1 MQDLLKLYTQELAN
15 ASDEMKLLDEQARRE
30 SVIIKRRFVAIW
42 IVNNYL
48 INFVGRITSTLML
61 LAQNYME
68 LLVEDDVQQLRK
80 WAEEEL
86 KKEIPEDAQ
95 KLVAA
100 ISGTK
105 DVNNLNSF
113 ISSYSGGS
121 SSVSIQY
128 SPPHICLSL
137 PDTLTSCHVNSIL
150 PSWC

>member
-1 MQDLLKLYTQELAN
+1 
-15 ASDEMKLLDEQARRE
+15 
-30 SVIIKRRFVAIW
+30 
-42 IVNNYL
+42 
-48 INFVGRITSTLML
+48 ML

-86 KKEIPEDAQ
+86 KKEIPEDTQ

-100 ISGTK
+100 ISGSK

-121 SSVSIQY
+121 SSVS
-128 SPPHICLSL
+128 
-137 PDTLTSCHVNSIL
+137 TSIL
-150 PSWC
+150 FTSLIYIDRP

>member
-1 MQDLLKLYTQELAN
+1 
-15 ASDEMKLLDEQARRE
+15 
-30 SVIIKRRFVAIW
+30 
-42 IVNNYL
+42 
-48 INFVGRITSTLML
+48 ML

-95 KLVAA
+95 KLTAA
-100 ISGTK
+100 ISGSK

-121 SSVSIQY
+121 SSVSIIIL
-128 SPPHICLSL
+128 PHIYASEA
-137 PDTLTSCHVNSIL
+137 
-150 PSWC
+150 

>member
-1 MQDLLKLYTQELAN
+1 
-15 ASDEMKLLDEQARRE
+15 
-30 SVIIKRRFVAIW
+30 
-42 IVNNYL
+42 
-48 INFVGRITSTLML
+48 ML

-100 ISGTK
+100 ISGSK

-113 ISSYSGGS
+113 ISSYSSGGGS
-121 SSVSIQY
+121 SSVSIQKKFSWSY
-128 SPPHICLSL
+128 S
-137 PDTLTSCHVNSIL
+137 
-150 PSWC
+150 